1 MAKILAVDDRA
12 INREFLATLLSY
24 AGHEVLQASD
34 GAQAL
39 EIVREQRPD
48 LVITDVLMPVMDGVE
63 FADRVHEDKTISHTP
78 IIFYTA
84 TYRLPEAKLLAN
96 TCSVVGV
103 LAKPA
108 EPQEILDAVGIALGA
123 RSAAALAPNP
133 TLVQSAQRSSDL
145 PRYLRDL
152 AEKGLRHKRH
162 RVAGDDENSSS
173 SDIVDSFHA
182 LSFRLS
188 TLLEFDLALAS
199 ERHAQGMLDLFCRA
213 SQDII
218 GCGYVAV
225 GILDK
230 EGRKLQYWSARSFD
244 HTVRTPMGE
253 IDPREGVLS
262 EVVTSGKPYIAHD
275 PNGLS
280 NVPGLPGQPVVH
292 SLLVVPVPVR
302 SSTSVH
308 GWLYLAEKKGGP
320 RFEGEDEQFAITLA
334 TQFALTFGN
343 HTLYDEIQQHAAK
356 LEMEVRERRRT
367 QEELAHRITHD
378 QTTGLPRFS
387 LIEDHLQ
394 AAFRD
399 ARDHTG
405 RVFVFYVDIDRF
417 HSVNETRGRE
427 VGDEVLRAVGD
438 RLAAVLEEG
447 GQLAHVAADEFACV
461 LEDMHGVHRPAQFAE
476 KIRRSIEKPMLLRG
490 QRIYVT
496 CSVGVSS
503 FPDTGSNPQDL
514 LRQAEAAMLRA
525 KQEGRNTV
533 WVFANEQKQEL
544 EERKTLGLLLPEA
557 IRLGQFNLHYQPQIG
572 SNDGQVM
579 GFEALLRWQSPE
591 YGLLPPMRF
600 LGIAEELGLIIDIGN
615 FVLESVCRQIRVWLD
630 EGAEDFSIAVNV
642 SSLQL
647 QRPDFVENVRAMLT
661 RWSVPA
667 QYLELELTENMM
679 IDNVQRVIDTM
690 RALKSL
696 GLKLALDDFG
706 TGYSSLNYLRH
717 FPIDTLKIDQSFVRN
732 ISTDPG
738 AAGICRAV
746 ISLGHQLGMTVL
758 AEGVENAAQVGY
770 LRRSGC
776 DRFQGFYFARPM
788 TAEQA
793 RELLENRFLEHE
805 GLVPPHETLTLLL
818 LDDEENIL
826 NALKRSLRR
835 EGYRILTATDAE
847 QAFDILAR
855 NNVEVILSD
864 QRIPGASGTEFLS
877 KVKEL
882 YPDTVR
888 MMLSGYTDLDAVTDA
903 INRGAIYKF
912 LMKPWKDAELRE
924 QIHEA
929 FRTYKSRLAARSAPG
944 RETGS

>member
-1 MAKILAVDDRA
+1 
-12 INREFLATLLSY
+12 
-24 AGHEVLQASD
+24 
-34 GAQAL
+34 
-39 EIVREQRPD
+39 
-48 LVITDVLMPVMDGVE
+48 
-63 FADRVHEDKTISHTP
+63 
-78 IIFYTA
+78 
-84 TYRLPEAKLLAN
+84 
-96 TCSVVGV
+96 
-103 LAKPA
+103 
-108 EPQEILDAVGIALGA
+108 
-123 RSAAALAPNP
+123 
-133 TLVQSAQRSSDL
+133 
-145 PRYLRDL
+145 
-152 AEKGLRHKRH
+152 
-162 RVAGDDENSSS
+162 
-173 SDIVDSFHA
+173 
-182 LSFRLS
+182 
-188 TLLEFDLALAS
+188 
-199 ERHAQGMLDLFCRA
+199 
-213 SQDII
+213 
-218 GCGYVAV
+218 
-225 GILDK
+225 
-230 EGRKLQYWSARSFD
+230 
-244 HTVRTPMGE
+244 
-253 IDPREGVLS
+253 
-262 EVVTSGKPYIAHD
+262 
-275 PNGLS
+275 
-280 NVPGLPGQPVVH
+280 
-292 SLLVVPVPVR
+292 
-302 SSTSVH
+302 
-308 GWLYLAEKKGGP
+308 
-320 RFEGEDEQFAITLA
+320 
-334 TQFALTFGN
+334 
-343 HTLYDEIQQHAAK
+343 
-356 LEMEVRERRRT
+356 
-367 QEELAHRITHD
+367 
-378 QTTGLPRFS
+378 
-387 LIEDHLQ
+387 
-394 AAFRD
+394 
-399 ARDHTG
+399 
-405 RVFVFYVDIDRF
+405 
-417 HSVNETRGRE
+417 
-427 VGDEVLRAVGD
+427 VGD

-461 LEDMHGVHRPAQFAE
+461 LVDMHGAHRPAQFAE
-476 KIRRSIEKPMLLRG
+476 KIRRSIEKPMLLQG

-533 WVFANEQKQEL
+533 WVFANEQRQEL

-557 IRLGQFNLHYQPQIG
+557 IRLGQFELHYQPQIG

-579 GFEALLRWQSPE
+579 GFEALLRWHSPE
-591 YGLLPPMRF
+591 YGLLPPVRF
-600 LGIAEELGLIIDIGN
+600 LGIAEELGLTIDIGS
-615 FVLESVCRQIRVWLD
+615 FVLESVCRQTRAWMD
-630 EGAEDFSIAVNV
+630 AGAEDFSIAVNV

-647 QRPDFVENVRAMLT
+647 QRPDFVDSVRAMLQ
-661 RWSVPA
+661 RWNVPA

-758 AEGVENAAQVGY
+758 AEGVESAAQAGY

-793 RELLENRFLEHE
+793 RELLDSRFIEHE
-805 GLVPPHETLTLLL
+805 GLAPQQETLTLLL

-888 MMLSGYTDLDAVTDA
+888 MMLSGYTNLDAVTDA

-929 FRTYKSRLAARSAPG
+929 FRTYKSRLAARNAPG
-944 RETGS
+944 REIES

>member
-1 MAKILAVDDRA
+1 MARILAVDDRA
-12 INREFLATLLSY
+12 INREFLATLLTY

-39 EIVREQRPD
+39 EIVREKRPD

-63 FADRVHEDKTISHTP
+63 FADRVHEDNAIAHTP

-84 TYRLPEAKLLAN
+84 TYRLPEAKLLGN
-96 TCSVVGV
+96 SCSVVGV

-123 RSAAALAPNP
+123 RSAAPLAPNP
-133 TLVQSAQRSSDL
+133 ALVQAAQRSSNL
-145 PRYLRDL
+145 PKYLRDL
-152 AEKGLRHKRH
+152 AEKVRGHTGQR
-162 RVAGDDENSSS
+162 AGAANEESGG
-173 SDIVDSFHA
+173 IVDSFQA

-188 TLLEFDLALAS
+188 TLLEFDLALAA
-199 ERHAQGMLDLFCRA
+199 ERHAQGMVDLFCRA

-230 EGRKLQYWSARSFD
+230 AGRRLQYWSARSFGQTL
-244 HTVRTPMGE
+244 HTPTE
-253 IDPREGVLS
+253 TIDALEGVLGD
-262 EVVTSGKPYIAHD
+262 VVASGKPFIAHAAQ
-275 PNGLS
+275 GLDKI
-280 NVPGLPGQPVVH
+280 PGLPGQRTVH

-308 GWLYLAEKKGGP
+308 GWLYLAEKNGGP

-378 QTTGLPRFS
+378 QTTGLPRFA
-387 LIEDHLQ
+387 LIEDHLHG
-394 AAFRD
+394 AFRE
-399 ARDHTG
+399 AREHAG
-405 RVFVFYVDIDRF
+405 RIFVFYVDIDRF
-417 HSVNETRGRE
+417 HSINETRGRE
-427 VGDEVLRAVGD
+427 LGDEVLRAVGD
-438 RLAAVLEEG
+438 RLAGVLEEG

-461 LEDMHGVHRPAQFAE
+461 LVDMHGVHRPAQFAE
-476 KIRRSIEKPMLLRG
+476 KIRRSIEKPMQLRN

-503 FPDTGSNPQDL
+503 FPETGSNPQDL

-557 IRLGQFNLHYQPQIG
+557 IRLGQFELHYQPQIG

-579 GFEALLRWQSPE
+579 GFEALLRWHSPE
-591 YGLLPPMRF
+591 YGLLPPVRF
-600 LGIAEELGLIIDIGN
+600 LGIAEELGLTIDIGS
-615 FVLESVCRQIRVWLD
+615 FVLESVCRQTRAWLD
-630 EGAEDFSIAVNV
+630 AGAEDFSIAVNV

-647 QRPDFVENVRAMLT
+647 QRPDFVDSVRAMLQ
-661 RWSVPA
+661 RWNVPA

-758 AEGVENAAQVGY
+758 AEGVESAAQAGY

-788 TAEQA
+788 TAEHA
-793 RELLENRFLEHE
+793 RELLDSRFLEHE
-805 GLVPPHETLTLLL
+805 GLAPQQETLTLLL

-847 QAFDILAR
+847 QAFDVLAR

-888 MMLSGYTDLDAVTDA
+888 MMLSGYTNLDAVTDA

-929 FRTYKSRLAARSAPG
+929 FRTYKSRLAARNAPG
-944 RETGS
+944 RETES